1 MRTATPGITPGIT
14 PGFTLVE
21 ALVALLVAAILAAV
35 ALPGLAAQLRAARRA
50 EAIATLLQVQQAQE
64 RWRAQCPC
72 YAASLAAPPHATL
85 PGGCPPADCDPAHG
99 LGLAL
104 TSGRYVYELVALPT
118 LPVPDRFIVQA
129 RATGDQ
135 AQDRAAG
142 QSCAALRLVVEPGHF
157 RYEPAACFRQ

>member
-1 MRTATPGITPGIT
+1 MLRRRGAC
-14 PGFTLVE
+14 GFTLVE
-21 ALVALLVAAILAAV
+21 VLVAVLIAAILAAV

-50 EAIATLLQVQQAQE
+50 EAIAALLQVQQAQE
-64 RWRAQCPC
+64 RWRSQCPC
-72 YAASLAAPPHATL
+72 YAASLTAPPHTTR
-85 PGGCPPADCDPAHG
+85 PGGCPATDCDPAQG

-104 TSGRYVYELVALPT
+104 ASHRYAYELVVPPT
-118 LPVPDRFIVQA
+118 AAAPDRFSVQA

-142 QSCAALRLVVEPGHF
+142 QSCAALSLVVEPGHF

>member
-1 MRTATPGITPGIT
+1 MLKRSGTL
-14 PGFTLVE
+14 GFTLVE
-21 ALVALLVAAILAAV
+21 ALVAVLIAAILAAV
-35 ALPGLAAQLRAARRA
+35 ALPGVAAQLRAARRA
-50 EAIATLLQVQQAQE
+50 EAIAALLQVQQAQE

-85 PGGCPPADCDPAHG
+85 PGGCPPTDCDPAHG

-104 TSGRYVYELVALPT
+104 ASHRYAYELVARPT
-118 LPVPDRFIVQA
+118 PATPDRFTVQA

-142 QSCAALRLVVEPGHF
+142 LSCAVLRLVVEPGHF
-157 RYEPAACFRQ
+157 RFEPGACFRQ